1 MRNRIFLF
9 GVLFAVLLAAI
20 AVMVARREE
29 VKDILGDAVKREH
42 SAVDMLEVFCRHV
55 MDSWRRIGAAHS
67 ANVRWFNY
75 FIHVHLPGNP
85 GGQS

>member
-9 GVLFAVLLAAI
+9 GVFFAVLLAAI

-29 VKDILGDAVKREH
+29 VKDILGD
-42 SAVDMLEVFCRHV
+42 S
-55 MDSWRRIGAAHS
+55 
-67 ANVRWFNY
+67 VRWFNY